1 MATQQSLLQVKKNNN
16 VFADYKLNPQERY
29 EKVYKIGQ
37 GAFGVVYQAIDKFN
51 DKIVAIKI
59 LKINSDLNSHLN
71 EETTLS
77 DMNSKYIVKL
87 YDKYIDAK
95 NKEIWLVIEFCNMGS
110 LADVIN
116 ITGQTFFEAEIAC
129 ILDNVLQ
136 GLDYLHKNHR
146 MHRDLKSANI
156 LLNNEGEA
164 KLSDFGVASCKS
176 DADTLVG
183 SPYWLSPEQL
193 NKQKYTN
200 KVDIWAL
207 GICIIEMAE
216 GMPPYGDLR
225 PTSAMK
231 MIKQNPIVNFQDS
244 KQFSDELNNFLSHC
258 LQINPEERWS
268 AEQLLNHDFFKFH
281 KENLEYERKSLY
293 ERRKNALQ
301 QYKIANLKNEISNS
315 SYSGSNS
322 SINYSYYRNQLLFN
336 SQEQQLQVQNQ
347 NKSSSDS
354 SQAEQNFQT
363 FIEKSSFQKTFI
375 EKDSSSNESQNNFG
389 QQNSKQQQQQ
399 QQQQQNNNYIP
410 SYFQY
415 FGINCNQSPKNFNIQ
430 NNINVQIINT
440 SISEDNSIT
449 NNTNINYGVGRI
461 NNFFNQGG
469 SKSSTH
475 KGCNSQQNSSR
486 KHYQNQQDSKRPQ
499 SSNTKEPHDINSSS
513 EDIENEEYDQ
523 QGLHQTKDGF
533 LNPKNFKDSIKQNS
547 FAKNISKALSEQNLS
562 LKGIQRTQIEQ
573 ILASPRGSNI
583 EYSQQEKDQDDQNRF
598 CRHSKFK
605 QIRNRQVSPNIQQ
618 EHTRQNSKSANR
630 YTSEDESSQNGSNII
645 IRNQN
650 SIIEEKISKTNQS
663 QQNTSRK
670 QTNQQ
675 NEIKNDTPNKKQDT
689 IKIEFNK
696 QQNQFDNQFNQ
707 PSQKTIQVPKLQ
719 LQDQN
724 NIKNNLDEV
733 YNYSR
738 SSNRNKLN
746 NNSSNK
752 SEQNNFNNSNQSALT
767 NVQISAF
774 RKEMNFSMLNSEQ
787 NQQMPN
793 NNNTNSQQNSA
804 SNNINNN
811 KVIPQWI
818 NYSQYQKLSN
828 SKQQIA
834 TDKKEQQLQIR
845 EEDQLTIKK
854 LPENLNSAMSNNN
867 SHYLEE
873 TPCKTQKAYL
883 ILQTTEKIKKY
894 SCDWSNSNDMFNV
907 ETANNKNKYNLEQ
920 NIKLNQQECISN
932 FSLLQIPSNH
942 SITTSQNIRSQY
954 IQQSPLKMSDYNQS
968 YPINP
973 SSNQQAKQD
982 INNQKQQISNSN
994 IHSNVDLIDQ
1004 LSNNNFDSQ
1013 FRLKPQSSP
1022 HFEQIQQQVISKNAT
1037 NFQTAK
1043 AFNEKLN
1050 LKQIPQIQN
1059 QLSRQ
1064 QNSSSQSPVMNFQQI
1079 SGFQSSFLQLDDS
1092 NTLSKKPNSNMSSFN
1107 QITNKN
1113 SDINYS
1119 SQRQGRRH
1127 KIFEDINRP
1136 KIMSQHNNISTCSS
1150 SYVQNI
1156 SGLRENS
1163 ANTESRNTSI
1173 NTSIIPDNTS
1183 ISSLNKTQPNQKQ
1196 QTSQFPIS
1204 ILETLIKPSQQNLN
1218 QQIYYGMQKQKSQV
1232 SQNITNI
1239 TQSIQPEIKR
1249 IYPISLI
1256 KKPPQQPIVI
1266 ATPSNNS
1273 KQRNFS
1279 NESNSSMQSFYHNQT
1294 QLISNITQSKNN
1306 ISNDNQEV
1314 NQINPNLYTNN
1325 QFNNHQSPSL
1335 NSSRIKIFEQEK
1347 QNNNNQNQRF
1357 VNGFENQNQ
1366 QSEQQQQNF
1375 IQYNQQ
1381 QQFNCQKFQNIQQ
1394 RNQINPN
1401 LSPYQQPQSQ
1411 LKNSSQQENLF
1422 YYYQNLI

>member
-1 MATQQSLLQVKKNNN
+1 MATQQSQLQVKKNND

-29 EKVYKIGQ
+29 EKVYRIGQ
-37 GAFGVVYQAIDKFN
+37 GAFGVVYQAIDKFT

-176 DADTLVG
+176 DADTFVG

-231 MIKQNPIVNFQDS
+231 MIKQNPIVNFQDPQ
-244 KQFSDELNNFLSHC
+244 QFSDELNNFLCHC
-258 LQINPEERWS
+258 LQINPEDRWT
-268 AEQLLNHDFFKFH
+268 AEQLLNHDFFKIH

-336 SQEQQLQVQNQ
+336 SQEQQLQIQNQ

-363 FIEKSSFQKTFI
+363 FIEKNSFQKTFI
-375 EKDSSSNESQNNFG
+375 EKDSSSNDSQNNFG
-389 QQNSKQQQQQ
+389 QQNQKQQQQQ
-399 QQQQQNNNYIP
+399 QQQKQQNNNDYIP

-415 FGINCNQSPKNFNIQ
+415 FGINCNQSPNNNFNIQ

-440 SISEDNSIT
+440 SISEDNSVT

-461 NNFFNQGG
+461 NNFFNQAS
-469 SKSSTH
+469 SKSSIH

-499 SSNTKEPHDINSSS
+499 SSNTKEQPHDINSSS
-513 EDIENEEYDQ
+513 DDIENDDYDQ
-523 QGLHQTKDGF
+523 QELHYAKDCF
-533 LNPKNFKDSIKQNS
+533 LNPNNFKNSIKQNS
-547 FAKNISKALSEQNLS
+547 FIKNISKALSEQNFS
-562 LKGIQRTQIEQ
+562 LKSIQRTQMEQ
-573 ILASPRGSNI
+573 ILTSPRGNNI
-583 EYSQQEKDQDDQNRF
+583 EYQQQEKDQEDQNRF
-598 CRHSKFK
+598 SRHSKFK
-605 QIRNRQVSPNIQQ
+605 NIRNRQVSPNIQQ
-618 EHTRQNSKSANR
+618 EHSRQNSKSANR
-630 YTSEDESSQNGSNII
+630 YTSEDDSSQNGSNII
-645 IRNQN
+645 IKNQN
-650 SIIEEKISKTNQS
+650 SIIEEKISKINQS
-663 QQNTSRK
+663 QPNTSRK

-675 NEIKNDTPNKKQDT
+675 NEQLKNDTSIQKQDAT
-689 IKIEFNK
+689 NTELDK
-696 QQNQFDNQFNQ
+696 QPNQCNNQINQ
-707 PSQKTIQVPKLQ
+707 VSQKTIQVPKLQ
-719 LQDQN
+719 LSDQN
-724 NIKNNLDEV
+724 SMKNNLDEV
-733 YNYSR
+733 YNYS

-752 SEQNNFNNSNQSALT
+752 SEQNNFNNANQ
-767 NVQISAF
+767 NNIQISMF
-774 RKEMNFSMLNSEQ
+774 NKETNFSMLNSQQ
-787 NQQMPN
+787 NQQMTN
-793 NNNTNSQQNSA
+793 NKMNSQQNLTVNN
-804 SNNINNN
+804 SNKI
-811 KVIPQWI
+811 IPQWI

-828 SKQQIA
+828 SKQQ
-834 TDKKEQQLQIR
+834 TDKKEQQLQFR

-854 LPENLNSAMSNNN
+854 LPENINSSIINNN
-867 SHYLEE
+867 QHNLEE
-873 TPCKTQKAYL
+873 TPCKSEKAQL

-894 SCDWSNSNDMFNV
+894 SSDQSNSNDVFNV
-907 ETANNKNKYNLEQ
+907 DTVNNRNKYNQEQ
-920 NIKLNQQECISN
+920 NTKINQQECISN
-932 FSLLQIPSNH
+932 FSLLQIPS
-942 SITTSQNIRSQY
+942 SQNITNSQNNHSQY
-954 IQQSPLKMSDYNQS
+954 IQQSPIKNSDYNQNHLFT
-968 YPINP
+968 PNN
-973 SSNQQAKQD
+973 SSQTKQD
-982 INNQKQQISNSN
+982 LNNQKQQ
-994 IHSNVDLIDQ
+994 
-1004 LSNNNFDSQ
+1004 LSNNTINTNITLIERLPTNNFDSQ
-1013 FRLKPQSSP
+1013 FRSKPQNSP
-1022 HFEQIQQQVISKNAT
+1022 HFEQIQQQVIQKNLN
-1037 NFQTAK
+1037 NFQNTK
-1043 AFNEKLN
+1043 AYNEKLN
-1050 LKQIPQIQN
+1050 FQQIPQIQN
-1059 QLSRQ
+1059 KFTRQ

-1079 SGFQSSFLQLDDS
+1079 SGFQSSFLKLDDS
-1092 NTLSKKPNSNMSSFN
+1092 NKLNNIPNLNISSVN
-1107 QITNKN
+1107 QNTNKN
-1113 SDINYS
+1113 LDVNNS

-1136 KIMSQHNNISTCSS
+1136 KIMSQHINTSNCSS
-1150 SYVQNI
+1150 NAQNI

-1163 ANTESRNTSI
+1163 ANTEYRNTSI
-1173 NTSIIPDNTS
+1173 NTSLIPDNTPVS
-1183 ISSLNKTQPNQKQ
+1183 NQNQTQANQKQ
-1196 QTSQFPIS
+1196 QFNQFPVS
-1204 ILETLIKPSQQNLN
+1204 ILETLIKPSSQNLN

-1232 SQNITNI
+1232 SQNVTNI
-1239 TQSIQPEIKR
+1239 TQQMQPEIKR
-1249 IYPISLI
+1249 IQPISMI
-1256 KKPPQQPIVI
+1256 KQSPQQPIVI

-1273 KQRNFS
+1273 RQRNFS
-1279 NESNSSMQSFYHNQT
+1279 NESNQSMQSFYNNQT
-1294 QLISNITQSKNN
+1294 QLISNITQSKN
-1306 ISNDNQEV
+1306 ITSNDNQEV
-1314 NQINPNLYTNN
+1314 NQINPNSYTNN
-1325 QFNNHQSPSL
+1325 SNNYTNNYQNPNL
-1335 NSSRIKIFEQEK
+1335 NSSRLKIFEQQK
-1347 QNNNNQNQRF
+1347 QNSNNQNQRF
-1357 VNGFENQNQ
+1357 VNGFENLNQ
-1366 QSEQQQQNF
+1366 QTAQQQQSF

-1381 QQFNCQKFQNIQQ
+1381 QQLNSQKYQNMQQ
-1394 RNQINPN
+1394 RNQTNPSF
-1401 LSPYQQPQSQ
+1401 SPYQQPQSQ
-1411 LKNSSQQENLF
+1411 LKNNQQQENLF
-1422 YYYQNLI
+1422 YYYQNFKI

>member
-1 MATQQSLLQVKKNNN
+1 MASQQSQLQIKKNNDI
-16 VFADYKLNPQERY
+16 FADYKLNPQERY

-37 GAFGVVYQAIDKFN
+37 GAFGVVYQAIDKFT

-77 DMNSKYIVKL
+77 DMDCKYIVKL

-176 DADTLVG
+176 DADTFVG

-231 MIKQNPIVNFQDS
+231 MIKQNPIVNFQDPQ
-244 KQFSDELNNFLSHC
+244 QFSDELNNFLSHC

-268 AEQLLNHDFFKFH
+268 AEQLLNHDFFKIH

-363 FIEKSSFQKTFI
+363 FIEKSSYQKTFI
-375 EKDSSSNESQNNFG
+375 EKDSSSNDSQNNFG
-389 QQNSKQQQQQ
+389 QQNSKQQ

-415 FGINCNQSPKNFNIQ
+415 FGINCSQSPNNFNIQ

-440 SISEDNSIT
+440 SISEDNSVT

-461 NNFFNQGG
+461 NNFFNQAG

-486 KHYQNQQDSKRPQ
+486 KHYQNQQDTKRPQ
-499 SSNTKEPHDINSSS
+499 SSNTKEPQDINSSS
-513 EDIENEEYDQ
+513 DDIENDDQ
-523 QGLHQTKDGF
+523 QVLHFAKDQF
-533 LNPKNFKDSIKQNS
+533 LNPNNFKDSINKNS
-547 FAKNISKALSEQNLS
+547 FIKNISKALSEQNFS
-562 LKGIQRTQIEQ
+562 LKAIQKTQKEQ
-573 ILASPRGSNI
+573 ILVSPRGSNI
-583 EYSQQEKDQDDQNRF
+583 EYQQQEKEQDDQNRF

-605 QIRNRQVSPNIQQ
+605 QIKNRQASPNVQQ
-618 EHTRQNSKSANR
+618 GHSRQNSKSANR
-630 YTSEDESSQNGSNII
+630 YTSEDDSSQNGSNII
-645 IRNQN
+645 IKNQN
-650 SIIEEKISKTNQS
+650 SIIEEKISKINQS
-663 QQNTSRK
+663 QPNTSRK
-670 QTNQQ
+670 QANQL
-675 NEIKNDTPNKKQDT
+675 NELINDSFAIKQELINTDFD
-689 IKIEFNK
+689 K
-696 QQNQFDNQFNQ
+696 QQKQLNQ
-707 PSQKTIQVPKLQ
+707 PSQKDIKVPRLQ
-719 LQDQN
+719 LSEQN
-724 NIKNNLDEV
+724 NNQNNLDEV
-733 YNYSR
+733 YNYS

-752 SEQNNFNNSNQSALT
+752 SEQNNFNNSKQNAKN
-767 NVQISAF
+767 NVQISEDN
-774 RKEMNFSMLNSEQ
+774 KEIDYSMLNSQQ
-787 NQQMPN
+787 NQQISN
-793 NNNTNSQQNSA
+793 NKINNSA
-804 SNNINNN
+804 VNCNNN
-811 KVIPQWI
+811 KIIPQWI

-834 TDKKEQQLQIR
+834 TDKKQQQQQQQQPQIR

-854 LPENLNSAMSNNN
+854 LPENINSANNN
-867 SHYLEE
+867 NIQQYLEE
-873 TPCKTQKAYL
+873 TPCKTEKIQS
-883 ILQTTEKIKKY
+883 IQQTTEKRKKY
-894 SCDWSNSNDMFNV
+894 SSEQDNSNDIFNV
-907 ETANNKNKYNLEQ
+907 ETVSSKNKYNQEQ
-920 NIKLNQQECISN
+920 STKVNQQECISN

-942 SITTSQNIRSQY
+942 SITNSQNNRSQY
-954 IQQSPLKMSDYNQS
+954 IQQSPLKKSDYNQS

-973 SSNQQAKQD
+973 NSNQQINLD
-982 INNQKQQISNSN
+982 VNNQKQQSLLNSN
-994 IHSNVDLIDQ
+994 INTNVNLLEQ
-1004 LSNNNFDSQ
+1004 LPKNNFDQ
-1013 FRLKPQSSP
+1013 QYRQKPQSSP
-1022 HFEQIQQQVISKNAT
+1022 HFEQIQQQIIQKNST
-1037 NFQTAK
+1037 NFQNTK

-1050 LKQIPQIQN
+1050 LQQIPQIQN
-1059 QLSRQ
+1059 SFTRQ
-1064 QNSSSQSPVMNFQQI
+1064 QNSSSQSPVLNFQPI
-1079 SGFQSSFLQLDDS
+1079 SGFQSSFLKLDDS
-1092 NTLSKKPNSNMSSFN
+1092 SKLSNVPNLNISGLQ

-1113 SDINYS
+1113 LDVNYS

-1136 KIMSQHNNISTCSS
+1136 KIMSQHINTSTCSS
-1150 SYVQNI
+1150 NAQNI

-1163 ANTESRNTSI
+1163 ANTEYRNTSI
-1173 NTSIIPDNTS
+1173 NTSLIPDNTP
-1183 ISSLNKTQPNQKQ
+1183 ISNQNQTQPNQRHQ
-1196 QTSQFPIS
+1196 LNQFPVS
-1204 ILETLIKPSQQNLN
+1204 ILETLIKPSQKNLN

-1232 SQNITNI
+1232 SQNLTIAQQTP
-1239 TQSIQPEIKR
+1239 PEIKR
-1249 IYPISLI
+1249 IQPISLI
-1256 KKPPQQPIVI
+1256 KQPPQQPIVI
-1266 ATPSNNS
+1266 ATPQNNS
-1273 KQRNFS
+1273 RQRNFS

-1306 ISNDNQEV
+1306 TSNDNQEV
-1314 NQINPNLYTNN
+1314 NYINQNNYTNN
-1325 QFNNHQSPSL
+1325 QFNNYQTPNV
-1335 NSSRIKIFEQEK
+1335 NSSRIKIFEQGK
-1347 QNNNNQNQRF
+1347 QNNNSQNQRF
-1357 VNGFENQNQ
+1357 LNGFENLSQ
-1366 QSEQQQQNF
+1366 QAEQQQQNY
-1375 IQYNQQ
+1375 IQNNQQ
-1381 QQFNCQKFQNIQQ
+1381 QQFNCQKNQHLLQ
-1394 RNQINPN
+1394 RNQANPN
-1401 LSPYQQPQSQ
+1401 FSPYQQPQSQ
-1411 LKNSSQQENLF
+1411 PKYSSQQENLF
-1422 YYYQNLI
+1422 YYYQNFKI